1 MVDNILINVKEFNNC
16 VSKINKWYNKQTKI
30 LNIITNPYNTTLIF
44 LNIIK
49 LLIEENKKIL
59 YVWNGEKCN
68 EEILRELKKEKSSFK
83 YSCNKE
89 LDGSED
95 LVFINSKNIKNIR
108 NYYDICIID
117 DISVYST
124 ISKEEIRSGLEYLYI
139 YAKRIISYSVD
150 KVINMGTSFEIGDLI
165 RKKVFVEPRIITTRV
180 KLDEDIPYTLYDY
193 LMWFKNNK
201 RKVIIYVP
209 TEDRINKV
217 YNYYTKEIKIK
228 DVNVIKLLKEDS
240 TREIDST
247 YINKNKSTFIIT
259 NYIREYSIK
268 TEGIDIVV
276 LFADEA
282 FYNYKKILYFCADV
296 GNNTND
302 KSIGEVL
309 LVARDISKDMDL
321 AKDITRRY
329 NKNIWENGLL
339 KY

>member
-1 MVDNILINVKEFNNC
+1 MLDNILINGKEFNNC

-30 LNIITNPYNTTLIF
+30 LNIVTNPYNTTLIF
-44 LNIIK
+44 LNIIHM
-49 LLIEENKKIL
+49 LIKEKKKIL

-68 EEILRELKKEKSSFK
+68 EEILIELKKEKINFK
-83 YSCNKE
+83 YSCSKE

-95 LVFINSKNIKNIR
+95 LVFINYKNIKEIR

-124 ISKEEIRSGLEYLYI
+124 VSKEEIRSVLEYLYI
-139 YAKRIISYSVD
+139 YAKRIIAYSVD
-150 KVINMGTSFEIGDLI
+150 KVINMGNSFDIGDLM

-180 KLDEDIPYTLYDY
+180 NLDEDIPYTLYDY

-209 TEDRINKV
+209 TEDRVNRV

-228 DVNVIKLLKEDS
+228 DVNVIRLLKGDS
-240 TREIDST
+240 SKKIDTS
-247 YINKNKSTFIIT
+247 YVNKSTFIIT
-259 NYIREYSIK
+259 NYIREYSMK
-268 TEGIDIVV
+268 TEGIDIVA

-296 GNNTND
+296 GKNTHD
-302 KSIGEVL
+302 KSTGEVL
-309 LVARDISKDMDL
+309 LVARDISEDMDL

>member
-1 MVDNILINVKEFNNC
+1 MLDNILINMKEFNNC
-16 VSKINKWYNKQTKI
+16 VSKINKWYNKQSKI
-30 LNIITNPYNTTLIF
+30 LNIITNPYNTSLIF
-44 LNIIK
+44 INIISM
-49 LLIEENKKIL
+49 LIKDNKKVL
-59 YVWNGEKCN
+59 YIWNGEKCN
-68 EEILRELKKEKSSFK
+68 EEILKALKKEKLNFK

-89 LDGSED
+89 SDETEN
-95 LVFINSKNIKNIR
+95 LVFINSKDIKDVK

-117 DISVYST
+117 DISIYST
-124 ISKEEIRSGLEYLYI
+124 ISREELRSGLEYLYV
-139 YAKRIISYSVD
+139 YSKRIISYSVD
-150 KVINMGTSFEIGDLI
+150 RVINMGTSFEISDLI

-209 TEDRINKV
+209 TEEKIHKV
-217 YNYYTKEIKIK
+217 YDYYTKEIKIK
-228 DVNVIKLLKEDS
+228 DVNVIKLLKGDS
-240 TREIDST
+240 TIERDNI

-259 NYIREYSIK
+259 NIIREYSLER
-268 TEGIDIVV
+268 EGIDIVA
-276 LFADEA
+276 LFADEV

-296 GNNTND
+296 GKNVKD

-309 LVARDISKDMDL
+309 LVAKDISEDMDL
-321 AKDITRRY
+321 AKGITRRY

>member
-95 LVFINSKNIKNIR
+95 LVFINSRNMKNIR

-124 ISKEEIRSGLEYLYI
+124 ISKEEIRSGIEYLYI
-139 YAKRIISYSVD
+139 YTKRIISYSVD
-150 KVINMGTSFEIGDLI
+150 KVINMGTSFEISDLI
-165 RKKVFVEPRIITTRV
+165 RKKVFVEPRVITTRV

-209 TEDRINKV
+209 TEDRINKI

-228 DVNVIKLLKEDS
+228 DVNVIKFLKGDS
-240 TREIDST
+240 IRELESA

-259 NYIREYSIK
+259 NYIRE
-268 TEGIDIVV
+268 
-276 LFADEA
+276 
-282 FYNYKKILYFCADV
+282 
-296 GNNTND
+296 
-302 KSIGEVL
+302 
-309 LVARDISKDMDL
+309 
-321 AKDITRRY
+321 
-329 NKNIWENGLL
+329 
-339 KY
+339 